1 MLVFLSY
8 SLQKPSH
15 VTIATGIQG
24 LPVELLEEAHPVQR
38 AQNPVG

>member
-8 SLQKPSH
+8 SPQKLSH
-15 VTIATGIQG
+15 VAVATGIQG
-24 LPVELLEEAHPVQR
+24 LPVELLEEVQR